1 MLVNMMLSS
10 AMILMSTRIRWLF
23 FVGSK
28 KNRKWIKKPLDCNG
42 NIYFACCYETC
53 PMEMVGCPSDYTIK
67 VKTDGHTDH
76 PGLDDEGM
84 INALHLFVPEDDE

>member
-1 MLVNMMLSS
+1 
-10 AMILMSTRIRWLF
+10 
-23 FVGSK
+23 
-28 KNRKWIKKPLDCNG
+28 
-42 NIYFACCYETC
+42 
-53 PMEMVGCPSDYTIK
+53 MEMVGCPSDYTIK